1 MSVIS
6 GHYTTKYLHLIL
18 LKSMPKGNT
27 GAKFSLSVNR
37 QTSIQCNLTL
47 LPPEIHTEY
56 TRPKERLERM
66 PATLMG
72 TVAE

>member
-1 MSVIS
+1 
-6 GHYTTKYLHLIL
+6 
-18 LKSMPKGNT
+18 MPKGNT

-37 QTSIQCNLTL
+37 QTSIPCNFTL

-66 PATLMG
+66 PATLKAILLLL
-72 TVAE
+72 TIQL

>member
-1 MSVIS
+1 
-6 GHYTTKYLHLIL
+6 
-18 LKSMPKGNT
+18 MPKGNT

-37 QTSIQCNLTL
+37 QTSIPCNFTL

-66 PATLMG
+66 AATLSKYL
-72 TVAE
+72 ARLDIFNSRINYYNNELY

>member
-1 MSVIS
+1 
-6 GHYTTKYLHLIL
+6 
-18 LKSMPKGNT
+18 MPKGNT

-37 QTSIQCNLTL
+37 QTSIPCNLTL

-66 PATLMG
+66 AATLRHDKMYHLLNLHNM
-72 TVAE
+72 A

>member
-1 MSVIS
+1 
-6 GHYTTKYLHLIL
+6 
-18 LKSMPKGNT
+18 MPKGNT

-66 PATLMG
+66 PATLSLLWPLES
-72 TVAE
+72 TKIEFLSDF